1 LITWLRF
8 ELYCGPVSDL
18 GGPSRE
24 ELVAAL
30 AERDQVIAVL
40 RAEIEMLK
48 RRVGMDSSNSS
59 LPPGADGPAARA
71 RRGKQ
76 RKAKPSPRRRG
87 GQAGHEG
94 RGLARVAAPD
104 RVRVLT
110 PAGCGGC
117 GADLA
122 GVAGRIGSRIQVFDT
137 PPVRLAVTEYQL
149 TVVTC
154 PGCAAVTRA
163 AAPEGVA
170 GPCCYGPNVRAAT
183 ALLACNGHMSIQ
195 RAADLMGVL
204 LDAPVSTGFTGG
216 LVKRV
221 AQRLAGFETTLKGRL
236 RAASVLHHDETP
248 ARVSGDD
255 ADRLLYIYTARA
267 GKLVW
272 FGAADNRGHAA
283 LDGFA
288 ILPGYRGTLVRDD
301 YAAYAKYDKHLAAVQ
316 LCCAHLLR
324 ALRGIGELDTD
335 PYRIQ
340 RTWTEPAAQALLDAK
355 AAVAKAR
362 AHAATTL
369 DPDLLA
375 DLRAR
380 YDQAVAWG
388 ILTNRDR
395 DWPSGRHPGHL
406 LATRLQ
412 ARAAQVW
419 RFTVDFAVP
428 FTNNPCE
435 QPQRMVKLQ
444 MKIGGCWRSVR
455 TAARYCLVRSYLATA
470 RNHNI
475 HPLDALRDALAGNP
489 WTPPQTA

>member
-1 LITWLRF
+1 
-8 ELYCGPVSDL
+8 VSDL
-18 GGPSRE
+18 GGLSRE
-24 ELVAAL
+24 ELVTAL
-30 AERDQVIAVL
+30 AERDAVIAVL

-48 RRVGMDSSNSS
+48 RRAGMDSSNSS
-59 LPPGADGPAARA
+59 LPPGSDGPVARA
-71 RRGKQ
+71 RRGTQ

-87 GQAGHEG
+87 GQTGHEG
-94 RGLARVAAPD
+94 HGLARVAVPD
-104 RVRVLT
+104 RVRVLA
-110 PAGCGGC
+110 PAGCGRC
-117 GADLA
+117 GGDLA
-122 GVAGRIGSRIQVFDT
+122 GEAGRVCSRIQVFDT
-137 PPVRLAVTEYQL
+137 PPVKLQVTEYQL
-149 TVVTC
+149 LAVTC

-163 AAPEGVA
+163 NAPQGVA

-183 ALLACNGHMSIQ
+183 ALLACNGHMSIE

-204 LDAPVSTGFTGG
+204 LDAPVSTGFAGG

-221 AQRLAGFETTLKGRL
+221 AQRLAGFETALKDQL
-236 RAASVLHHDETP
+236 RRASVLHHDETP

-272 FGAADNRGHAA
+272 FGAADNRGHDA

-301 YAAYAKYDKHLAAVQ
+301 YPAYGKYDKQLTAVQ

-340 RTWTEPAAQALLDAK
+340 RAWTEPAAQALLDAK

-362 AHAATTL
+362 ADAATAL
-369 DPDLLA
+369 APDLLA
-375 DLRAR
+375 ALRAR

-395 DWPSGRHPGHL
+395 DWPSGRHPGYL
-406 LATRLQ
+406 LAARLQ
-412 ARAAQVW
+412 TRAAQIW
-419 RFTVDFAVP
+419 RFTIDFAVP

-470 RNHNI
+470 RNHTV